1 MLVLPRAVR
10 RASSVV
16 AVPMFTARTLA
27 ASQHLNRLRY
37 ISYSS
42 RLSLSPRRS
51 QSLNNQGFTSSY
63 DPNENGRGP
72 IFSNKSSFGVPQFYP
87 RDLKRRVDDYVVG
100 QDRAKKTICSVI
112 FNHYQNIR
120 RRQHHETQDQR
131 QREKLQR
138 QRFAREN
145 RDRDLQDREGYSGS
159 SSSNSSNSRDIHP
172 VEGGRRSSLEPWLDP
187 PPKLRRQWADKR
199 MLEDEFPGHHESVLG
214 THRDL
219 GRDRDRDRDRDRQIV
234 EDQLETP
241 SIDDLYIA
249 EDTSAPQRVKIDK
262 SNLLLIGPTGV
273 GKTYILE

>member
-10 RASSVV
+10 RASSV

-27 ASQHLNRLRY
+27 SQHLARLRY

-51 QSLNNQGFTSSY
+51 QSFNNQGFTSSY
-63 DPNENGRGP
+63 DPNNENGRGP
-72 IFSNKSSFGVPQFYP
+72 IFSNKASFGVPQFYP

-120 RRQHHETQDQR
+120 RRQHHEIQDQR

-138 QRFAREN
+138 QRYARDN
-145 RDRDLQDREGYSGS
+145 RDRDIEGYSGS
-159 SSSNSSNSRDIHP
+159 SSNRDIHP
-172 VEGGRRSSLEPWLDP
+172 VEGGRRSSVEPWLDP
-187 PPKLRRQWADKR
+187 PPKPRRQWADKR
-199 MLEDEFPGHHESVLG
+199 ILEDEFPGHHESVLG
-214 THRDL
+214 THRDR
-219 GRDRDRDRDRDRQIV
+219 GDHPMV
-234 EDQLETP
+234 ENHFETP
-241 SIDDLYIA
+241 SIDDFYIP
-249 EDTSAPQRVKIDK
+249 EDPNAPQRVKIDK